1 MDYIYL
7 SAIAVAVIFLS
18 IAIFQVL
25 LSLGFP
31 LGEYA
36 MGGIYKVLPNK
47 LRIIS
52 AFNAMLL
59 IFMGFVFLHHANVF
73 DVFRFLPTDILVWVI
88 TIFLGINSLANLVSR
103 SKKERFVMTPLSSVA
118 FVLCLYI
125 AIS

>member
-25 LSLGFP
+25 LSLGYP

-36 MGGIYKVLPNK
+36 MGGLYKVLPNK

>member
-7 SAIAVAVIFLS
+7 STIVVAVIFVL
-18 IAIFQVL
+18 IALFQVL

-36 MGGIYKVLPNK
+36 MGGLYKVLPNK

-52 AFNAMLL
+52 ALNAMLL
-59 IFMGFVFLHHANVF
+59 IFMGFVFLQHTNVF
-73 DVFRFLPTDILVWVI
+73 DVFRFLPTDILVWII
-88 TIFLGINSLANLVSR
+88 TIFLGVNSLANLISR
-103 SKKERFVMTPLSSVA
+103 SEKERFVMTPLSSIA

-125 AIS
+125 ALS